1 MASGD
6 AGGAGVRGV
15 PSSAGA
21 AMQATELLT
30 LGADLQEMIG
40 PLKM

>member
-1 MASGD
+1 MQ
-6 AGGAGVRGV
+6 GAQGLRGV